1 MSVPIFVI
9 NMQGSEKR
17 WMKLSHRL
25 TELGINAQRF
35 PATIGKEL
43 SKEEIDEWY
52 SCKKNKQRHHR
63 DLTLGEIGCYVSHMR
78 IWQKMVNENIN
89 HCLVLE
95 DDLFIEKQ
103 LTSIIELS
111 KTLDGW
117 DLIKLS
123 DNRDFPFIDTKKLEY
138 NCTLGNY
145 LKAPNGTQGYLVS
158 LSGAEKLLTRKP
170 FFRPVDV
177 DMQFH
182 SEVGLKMFG
191 IKPYPI
197 SEDRSF
203 ESEIVIIN
211 AGKHSSRST
220 LLRNLKYRI
229 NMYLQR
235 KIKTAQLDQITIN
248 TNHK

>member
-17 WMKLSHRL
+17 WKTLNNRL
-25 TELGINAQRF
+25 ANIGISAERF

-43 SKEEIDEWY
+43 TKEQLDEWY
-52 SCKKNKQRHHR
+52 SPQNNKQKYHR

-78 IWQKMVNENIN
+78 IWQKMVDEKIN

-95 DDLFIEKQ
+95 DDLFIEEH
-103 LTSIIELS
+103 LISIIELS
-111 KTLDGW
+111 SSLHGW

-123 DNRDFPFIDTKKLEY
+123 DNRDFPFIDSKSLQH
-138 NCTLGNY
+138 NFTLGNY
-145 LKAPNGTQGYLVS
+145 RKAPNGTQGYLIS
-158 LSGAEKLLTRKP
+158 LPGAKKLLTRKP
-170 FFRPVDV
+170 FCRPVDV

-182 SEVGLKMFG
+182 SEVGLQMLG

-203 ESEIVIIN
+203 ESDIVMAN
-211 AGKHSSRST
+211 SGRHSSRST
-220 LLRNLKYRI
+220 FLRNLKYRTC
-229 NMYLQR
+229 MYLQR
-235 KIKTAQLDQITIN
+235 KVKTAELEKIMTEKE
-248 TNHK
+248 T